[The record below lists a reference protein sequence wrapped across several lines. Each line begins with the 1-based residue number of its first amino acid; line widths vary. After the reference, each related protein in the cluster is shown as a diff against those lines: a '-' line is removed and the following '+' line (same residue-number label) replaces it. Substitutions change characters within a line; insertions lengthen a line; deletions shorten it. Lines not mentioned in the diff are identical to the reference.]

1 MDLKQIEYILKIAEE
16 KSITRAAEKLFLTQP
31 ALNQQLLRLEK
42 ELGTP
47 LFIRGRK
54 HLELTPAGEIYIKNA
69 KIMLD
74 LKRETY
80 REISDI
86 AGVFNHSLKIGLTPE
101 RGLHIFS
108 AVYPAFHERYPH
120 VILQPFVMN
129 VKEQQAEIAS
139 GNLDFGLVTLS
150 DEDKDQN
157 HYRLLD
163 RSGFVLAA
171 PKQSGSMQVLQDQT
185 GDGGLLSPEALTLL
199 KEEPFVL
206 IWKGSTLRR
215 SIDNI
220 FEQAGFVPR
229 ILFETESN
237 ITIVRMVQAG
247 ICHAILPAYYAVPAK
262 NVVYSRLD
270 SPFTFDVA
278 ACCRKKKKP
287 DQASEYFLS
296 LVQDFLNQNPV
307 YQSYDR

>member
-69 KIMLD
+69 TIMLD

-101 RGLHIFS
+101 
-108 AVYPAFHERYPH
+108 
-120 VILQPFVMN
+120 
-129 VKEQQAEIAS
+129 
-139 GNLDFGLVTLS
+139 
-150 DEDKDQN
+150 
-157 HYRLLD
+157 
-163 RSGFVLAA
+163 
-171 PKQSGSMQVLQDQT
+171 
-185 GDGGLLSPEALTLL
+185 ALNLL

-206 IWKGSTLRR
+206 IWKGSTLRH

-220 FEQAGFVPR
+220 FGQAGFVPR

-262 NVVYSRLD
+262 NVAYSTLD

-278 ACCRKKKKP
+278 ACYRKKKKP